1 MAKAKA
7 IPKIEDG
14 TIARDKTTPKATPLA
29 SQVEKTDS
37 FTAAFKAD
45 AHAAADHFLGDREE
59 VSREESD
66 AGNEGTKVIVTYKQ
80 IGIK

>member
-7 IPKIEDG
+7 APKTDNG
-14 TIARDKTTPKATPLA
+14 TITRDKGGTPPTPKA
-29 SQVEKTDS
+29 SQVEKTES

-59 VSREESD
+59 VNREESD
-66 AGNEGTKVIVTYKQ
+66 AGNEGTRVIVTYK
-80 IGIK
+80 

>member
-7 IPKIEDG
+7 APKTDNG
-14 TIARDKTTPKATPLA
+14 TITRDKGGTPPTPKA
-29 SQVEKTDS
+29 SQVEKTES

-59 VSREESD
+59 VNREESD
-66 AGNEGTKVIVTYKQ
+66 AGNEGTRVTVTYK
-80 IGIK
+80 